1 MADTPNAGAPDTG
14 LGADPGIAE
23 APADDPRIAAPR
35 PDNPSDP
42 YARREQTFPRL
53 TEAQIERMKP
63 FGTVETLPKGEA
75 VFRRGERTVD
85 FFVVLSGRIEI
96 YDNDAGD
103 GDAGE
108 ENVFTVHAERQFTGE
123 LDLFNDRKILVSGR
137 MGEEGEVLRVN
148 RASFRRMMTS
158 LPDVG
163 EIIMRAF
170 ILRRVGLME
179 HQQGAATV
187 IGRKGSGAL
196 LEVERFLRRNGYPL
210 RVLTVEDDPQA
221 GERLARLGIDADAHL
236 PVVLDRDD
244 AYIRRPS
251 RLDLARFLGLAVEF
265 EGEEIYDAVIVG
277 AGPAGLAA
285 GVYAASE
292 GLKTLILEGL
302 APGGQ
307 AGTSSKIENYL
318 GFPTGVSGQALAGR
332 AQVQAQK
339 FGAVLATPFAA
350 ERLCCQERPYR
361 IFLTSGDM
369 VCARTVVVASGA
381 RYRKLSV
388 DNLENY
394 EGQNVHYAATAIE
407 ARLCGD
413 SDVVVIGGGNS
424 AGQAAVFLSQHA
436 NHVHMLVRG
445 PEMAASMSDYLVG
458 RIHASPKITLYQNA
472 ELCEIDGD
480 EALQAAAWRH
490 RQSGEITRKP
500 VAHIFVMIG
509 AAPNTD
515 WLDGCLALD
524 DKGFVLTGRAAEAC
538 AECARAPYAFETS
551 ERGIFAVGDVRAD
564 SVKRVASGV
573 GEGSVCVSDIHK
585 ALAELYPGPEN
596 E

>member
-1 MADTPNAGAPDTG
+1 MAEPK
-14 LGADPGIAE
+14 
-23 APADDPRIAAPR
+23 
-35 PDNPSDP
+35 PDNPADP
-42 YARREQTFPRL
+42 YARKDQTFPVL
-53 TEAQIERMKP
+53 KAAQIERMKP
-63 FGTVETLPKGEA
+63 FGKLETLPKGEV
-75 VFRRGERTVD
+75 VFARGDRTVD
-85 FFVVLSGRIEI
+85 FFVILSGTIEI
-96 YDNDAGD
+96 YDDQVGEGSGG
-103 GDAGE
+103 GDA
-108 ENVFTVHAERQFTGE
+108 FTVHRANQFTGE

-137 MGEEGEVLRVN
+137 MGEAGEVLRID

-158 LPDVG
+158 LPDIA
-163 EIIMRAF
+163 ETIMRAF

-187 IGRKGSGAL
+187 VGRKSSGAL
-196 LEVERFLRRNGYPL
+196 LEVERFLRRNGYPV
-210 RVLTVEDDPQA
+210 RVLTIEDDPKA
-221 GERLARLGIDADAHL
+221 AECLDRLGLGAGDL
-236 PVVLDRDD
+236 PVVIDREDRFV
-244 AYIRRPS
+244 ARPS
-251 RLDLARFLGLAVEF
+251 RLDLARFLGIAVEF
-265 EGEEIYDAVIVG
+265 EEDEIYDTIIVG

-318 GFPTGVSGQALAGR
+318 GFPTGISGQALAGR

-339 FGAVLATPFAA
+339 FGAVLGTPFAA
-350 ERLCCQERPYR
+350 ERLCCRERPFR
-361 IFLTSGDM
+361 IFLEGGDA
-369 VCARTVVVASGA
+369 VRARTVVVASGA

-388 DNLENY
+388 DNLEKF

-407 ARLCGD
+407 AGLCGG
-413 SDVVVIGGGNS
+413 SEVVVIGGGNS

-458 RIHASPKITLYQNA
+458 RIHASPQITLYQNT
-472 ELCEIDGD
+472 ELCEIGGD
-480 EALQAAAWRH
+480 EAMQRAAWRH
-490 RQSGEITRKP
+490 RRTGEVTRAD
-500 VAHIFVMIG
+500 VAHVFVMIG
-509 AAPNTD
+509 AEPNTD

-524 DKGFVLTGRAAEAC
+524 DKGFVLTGRSAEAC
-538 AECARAPYAFETS
+538 ADCARAPYAFETS
-551 ERGIFAVGDVRAD
+551 ERGIFAVGDVRAE

-585 ALAELYPGPEN
+585 VLTELYSGPEN

>member
-1 MADTPNAGAPDTG
+1 MAEPNP
-14 LGADPGIAE
+14 E
-23 APADDPRIAAPR
+23 
-35 PDNPSDP
+35 NPSDP

-53 TEAQIERMKP
+53 SEAQIERMKP
-63 FGTVETLPKGEA
+63 FGVVENLPQGEV
-75 VFRRGERTVD
+75 VFARGERTVD
-85 FFVVLSGRIEI
+85 FFLVLSGRIDI
-96 YDNDAGD
+96 YDDQGGD
-103 GDAGE
+103 DGKE
-108 ENVFTVHAERQFTGE
+108 VFTTHAERQFTGE

-137 MGEEGEVLRVN
+137 MGEAGEVLRVN

-158 LPDVG
+158 LPDIA

-170 ILRRVGLME
+170 ILRRVGLMQHE
-179 HQQGAATV
+179 QGAASV
-187 IGRKGSGAL
+187 VGRKGSGAL
-196 LEVERFLRRNGYPL
+196 LEIERFLRRNGYPL
-210 RVLTVEDDPQA
+210 RVLTIEEDEAA
-221 GERLARLGIDADAHL
+221 GACLNRLGLGQDDL

-244 AYIRRPS
+244 RFVARPS
-251 RLDLARFLGLAVEF
+251 RLELARFLGLAVEF
-265 EGEEIYDAVIVG
+265 EEDEIYDAVIVG

-339 FGAVLATPFAA
+339 FGAVLGTPFAA
-350 ERLCCQERPYR
+350 ERLCCRQRPFR
-361 IFLTSGDM
+361 IYLDGGDK
-369 VCARTVVVASGA
+369 VYARTVVVASGA
-381 RYRKLSV
+381 RYRKLAV
-388 DNLENY
+388 DNLEKY

-407 ARLCGD
+407 AQLCGERE
-413 SDVVVIGGGNS
+413 VVVIGGGNS
-424 AGQAAVFLSQHA
+424 AGQAAVFLSRHA
-436 NHVHMLVRG
+436 SHVHMLVRG

-458 RIHASPKITLYQNA
+458 RIHASPEITLYQNA

-480 EALQAAAWRH
+480 EVLTTAAWRD
-490 RQSGEITRKP
+490 RRTGEVTKKA

-509 AAPNTD
+509 AEPNTD

-538 AECARAPYAFETS
+538 ADCARAPYPFETS

-585 ALAELYPGPEN
+585 ALAELYAADADGRDG
-596 E
+596 

>member
-1 MADTPNAGAPDTG
+1 MAEPK
-14 LGADPGIAE
+14 
-23 APADDPRIAAPR
+23 

-42 YARREQTFPRL
+42 YARKGQTFPVL
-53 TEAQIERMKP
+53 TEAQVERMKA
-63 FGTVETLPKGEA
+63 FGTVEKLKKGEI
-75 VFRRGERTVD
+75 VFQRGDRTVD
-85 FFVVLSGRIEI
+85 FFVLLDGVIEI
-96 YDNDAGD
+96 YDKD
-103 GDAGE
+103 GSRPED
-108 ENVFTVHAERQFTGE
+108 VFTVHGRRQFTGE

-137 MGEEGEVLRVN
+137 MGEDGEVIRID
-148 RASFRRMMTS
+148 RSSFQRMMTS
-158 LPDVG
+158 LPDIA

-179 HQQGAATV
+179 HEQGAATAV
-187 IGRKGSGAL
+187 GRKSSGAL
-196 LEVERFLRRNGYPL
+196 LEVERFLRRNGYPI
-210 RVLTVEDDPQA
+210 RVLTIEGGPEA
-221 GERLARLGIDADAHL
+221 AECLNRLGLGADDL
-236 PVVLDRDD
+236 PVVIDREDHFI
-244 AYIRRPS
+244 AKPS
-251 RLDLARFLGLAVEF
+251 RLELARFLGIAVEF
-265 EGEEIYDAVIVG
+265 EEDDIYDTVIVG

-318 GFPTGVSGQALAGR
+318 GFPTGISGQALAGR

-339 FGAVLATPFAA
+339 FGAVLGTPFAA
-350 ERLCCQERPYR
+350 KRLCCRERPYR
-361 IFLTSGDM
+361 VYLEGGDA
-369 VCARTVVVASGA
+369 VRARTVVVSSGA
-381 RYRKLSV
+381 RYRKLAV
-388 DNLENY
+388 DNLDKY

-413 SDVVVIGGGNS
+413 SEVVVIGGGNS

-436 NHVHMLVRG
+436 DHVHMLVRG
-445 PEMAASMSDYLVG
+445 PELAASMSDYLVG

-472 ELCEIDGD
+472 ELFEIEGD
-480 EALQAAAWRH
+480 DVLKTAAWRH
-490 RQSGEITRKP
+490 RQTGEVTRRDI
-500 VAHIFVMIG
+500 AHVFVMIG

-515 WLDGCLALD
+515 WLDNCLVLD
-524 DKGFVLTGRAAEAC
+524 EKGFVLTGKAAEAC
-538 AECARAPYAFETS
+538 AECARSPYAFETS
-551 ERGIFAVGDVRAD
+551 ERGIFAVGDVRSE

-585 ALAELYPGPEN
+585 ALAELYSGDGN

>member
-1 MADTPNAGAPDTG
+1 MVEPK
-14 LGADPGIAE
+14 
-23 APADDPRIAAPR
+23 
-35 PDNPSDP
+35 PDNPADP
-42 YARREQTFPRL
+42 YARKDQTFPVL
-53 TEAQIERMKP
+53 TMAQIERMKP
-63 FGTVETLPKGEA
+63 FGRLETLPQGETLFA
-75 VFRRGERTVD
+75 RGDRTVD
-85 FFVVLSGRIEI
+85 FFALLSGTIEI
-96 YDNDAGD
+96 YDGQ
-103 GDAGE
+103 GGGE
-108 ENVFTVHAERQFTGE
+108 GGEPDDVFTVHGARQFTGE

-137 MGEEGEVLRVN
+137 MGEAGEVLRVD

-158 LPDVG
+158 LPDIA

-187 IGRKGSGAL
+187 VGRKSSGAL

-210 RVLTVEDDPQA
+210 RVLTIEDDERA
-221 GERLARLGIDADAHL
+221 AERLDRLGLGHDDL
-236 PVVLDRDD
+236 PVVIDREDRFV
-244 AYIRRPS
+244 AGPS
-251 RLDLARFLGLAVEF
+251 RLDLARFLGIAVEF
-265 EGEEIYDAVIVG
+265 EEDEIYDAVIVG

-318 GFPTGVSGQALAGR
+318 GFPTGISGQALAGR

-339 FGAVLATPFAA
+339 FGAVLGTPFAA
-350 ERLCCQERPYR
+350 ARLCCEQQPYR
-361 IFLTSGDM
+361 IFLDGGDA
-369 VCARTVVVASGA
+369 VRARTVVVASGA

-388 DNLENY
+388 DNLEKY

-407 ARLCGD
+407 AGLCGG
-413 SDVVVIGGGNS
+413 SEVVVIGGGNS

-436 NHVHMLVRG
+436 DHVHMLVRG
-445 PEMAASMSDYLVG
+445 PELAASMSDYLVG
-458 RIHASPKITLYQNA
+458 RIHASPRITLYQNT
-472 ELCEIDGD
+472 ELFEIDGD
-480 EALQAAAWRH
+480 EAMQSAAWRH
-490 RQSGEITRKP
+490 RETGEVTRAC

-509 AAPNTD
+509 AVPNTD

-524 DKGFVLTGRAAEAC
+524 DNGFVLTGRTAEAC

-551 ERGIFAVGDVRAD
+551 RPGIFAVGDVRAG

-585 ALAELYPGPEN
+585 VLAELYSGSRN

>member
-1 MADTPNAGAPDTG
+1 MTEPKH
-14 LGADPGIAE
+14 
-23 APADDPRIAAPR
+23 
-35 PDNPSDP
+35 DNPSDP
-42 YARREQTFPRL
+42 YLRTDQTFPVL
-53 TEAQIERMKP
+53 KEAQVERMKP
-63 FGTVETLPKGEA
+63 FGEMESLSTGEV
-75 VFRRGERTVD
+75 VFQRGDRTVD
-85 FFVVLSGRIEI
+85 FFVVLSGTVEI
-96 YDNDAGD
+96 YDNDGD
-103 GDAGE
+103 RQED
-108 ENVFTVHAERQFTGE
+108 VLTVHGAGQFTGE
-123 LDLFNDRKILVSGR
+123 VDLFNDRKILVSGR
-137 MGEEGEVLRVN
+137 IGEAGEVLRVD

-158 LPDVG
+158 LPDIA

-179 HQQGAATV
+179 HEQGAATA
-187 IGRKGSGAL
+187 IGRKSSSAL

-210 RVLTVEDDPQA
+210 RILTIEDNAEAAEQ
-221 GERLARLGIDADAHL
+221 LGALGLTQDNL
-236 PVVLDRDD
+236 PVIIDKGDQFI
-244 AYIRRPS
+244 ARPS
-251 RLDLARFLGLAVEF
+251 RLELARFLGIAVEF
-265 EGEEIYDAVIVG
+265 DEDEIYDTVVVG
-277 AGPAGLAA
+277 AGPSGLAA

-318 GFPTGVSGQALAGR
+318 GFPTGISGQALAGR

-339 FGAVLATPFAA
+339 FGAVLAAPFAA
-350 ERLCCQERPYR
+350 QRLCCQQRPYR
-361 IFLTSGDM
+361 IFLESGDA
-369 VCARTVVVASGA
+369 VRARTVVIASGA
-381 RYRKLSV
+381 RYRNISV
-388 DNLENY
+388 DNLEKY

-413 SDVVVIGGGNS
+413 AEVVVIGGGNS

-436 NHVHMLVRG
+436 DHVHMLVRG

-458 RIHASPKITLYQNA
+458 RIHASPKITLYQNT

-480 EALQAAAWRH
+480 EFLQRAAWRH
-490 RQSGEITRKP
+490 RETGEITRRD

-524 DKGFVLTGRAAEAC
+524 DKGFVLTGKSAEAC
-538 AECARAPYAFETS
+538 AECAHEPFIFEAS
-551 ERGIFAVGDVRAD
+551 ERGIFAVGDVRAE

-585 ALAELYPGPEN
+585 ALAELYSSDGN

>member
-1 MADTPNAGAPDTG
+1 MAEPK
-14 LGADPGIAE
+14 
-23 APADDPRIAAPR
+23 

-42 YARREQTFPRL
+42 YARKGQTFPVL
-53 TEAQIERMKP
+53 TEAQVERMKA
-63 FGTVETLPKGEA
+63 FGAVEKLKKGEI
-75 VFRRGERTVD
+75 VFQRGDRTVD
-85 FFVVLSGRIEI
+85 FFVLLDGMIEI
-96 YDNDAGD
+96 YDNDGARPED
-103 GDAGE
+103 
-108 ENVFTVHAERQFTGE
+108 VFTVHGRRQFTGE

-137 MGEEGEVLRVN
+137 MGDDGEVIRID
-148 RASFRRMMTS
+148 RSSFQRMMTS
-158 LPDVG
+158 LPDIA

-179 HQQGAATV
+179 HEQGAATAV
-187 IGRKGSGAL
+187 GRKSSGAL

-210 RVLTVEDDPQA
+210 RVLTIEDDPKA
-221 GERLARLGIDADAHL
+221 AECLGRLGLGADDL
-236 PVVLDRDD
+236 PVVIDREDHFI
-244 AYIRRPS
+244 AKPS
-251 RLDLARFLGLAVEF
+251 RLDLARFLGIAVEF
-265 EGEEIYDAVIVG
+265 EEDEIYDTVIVG

-318 GFPTGVSGQALAGR
+318 GFPTGISGQALAGR

-339 FGAVLATPFAA
+339 FGAVLGAPFAA
-350 ERLCCQERPYR
+350 ERLCCQQRPYR
-361 IFLTSGDM
+361 VFLESGDA
-369 VCARTVVVASGA
+369 VRARTVVVSTGA
-381 RYRKLSV
+381 RYRKLAV
-388 DNLENY
+388 DNLDKY

-413 SDVVVIGGGNS
+413 SEVVVIGGGNS

-436 NHVHMLVRG
+436 DHVHMLVRG
-445 PEMAASMSDYLVG
+445 PELAASMSDYLVG

-472 ELCEIDGD
+472 ELCEIEGD
-480 EALQAAAWRH
+480 EVLKTAAWRH
-490 RQSGEITRKP
+490 RQTGEITRRNI
-500 VAHIFVMIG
+500 AHIFVMIG

-515 WLDGCLALD
+515 WLDNCLALD
-524 DKGFVLTGRAAEAC
+524 DKGFVLTGKAAEAC
-538 AECARAPYAFETS
+538 ADCARSPYVFETS
-551 ERGIFAVGDVRAD
+551 ERGIFAVGDVRSE

-585 ALAELYPGPEN
+585 ALAELYSGGGN